1 MFTSKL
7 EYQDIKLKTKLI
19 YSIRTLRMGEG
30 KRYEEITHR
39 DIIRGGSE
47 VL

>member
-30 KRYEEITHR
+30 KGYKEILLTE
-39 DIIRGGSE
+39 I
-47 VL
+47 